1 MKENIKLYS
10 WGFPIIGLIIS
21 FTLGCIFQVGN
32 SSLGIMLILGIIA
45 GYLALISFILMEH

>member
-10 WGFPIIGLIIS
+10 WGFPIIGLILS

-45 GYLALISFILMEH
+45 GYLALISFILMER